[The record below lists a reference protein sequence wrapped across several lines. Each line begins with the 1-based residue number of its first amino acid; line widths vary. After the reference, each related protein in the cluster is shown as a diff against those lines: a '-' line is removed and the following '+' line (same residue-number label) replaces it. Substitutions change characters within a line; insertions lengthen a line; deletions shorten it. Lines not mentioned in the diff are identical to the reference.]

1 MDESLENIN
10 ASVKAGAEKAS
21 FTVSNRMTEL
31 LSAALENAM
40 PLSKL
45 KEAGKTFS
53 AAVKEGEQASAELRE
68 NVRTVR
74 RARFRT
80 IATCAAVAVMFI
92 ILGVWGFFYS
102 WSERRI
108 EEEREYYIR
117 QISGNDRIV
126 SELAKSK
133 RELILTTDYDG
144 SKLLGMDKATGLT
157 RNNHGV
163 FPAVGV

>member
-1 MDESLENIN
+1 
-10 ASVKAGAEKAS
+10 
-21 FTVSNRMTEL
+21 
-31 LSAALENAM
+31 
-40 PLSKL
+40 
-45 KEAGKTFS
+45 
-53 AAVKEGEQASAELRE
+53 
-68 NVRTVR
+68 
-74 RARFRT
+74 
-80 IATCAAVAVMFI
+80 MFI

-108 EEEREYYIR
+108 EEARAYYIR

-163 FPAVGV
+163 IKFK